1 VQILAKA
8 NGIDIGKQLHVI
20 ALGQGQDKPA
30 MAKLELGHK
39 DGHWVMLQNIHLM
52 PSFLLELEK
61 KLDVFAQEGSNPA
74 FRVFLSSDPSN

>member
-1 VQILAKA
+1 
-8 NGIDIGKQLHVI
+8 
-20 ALGQGQDKPA
+20 